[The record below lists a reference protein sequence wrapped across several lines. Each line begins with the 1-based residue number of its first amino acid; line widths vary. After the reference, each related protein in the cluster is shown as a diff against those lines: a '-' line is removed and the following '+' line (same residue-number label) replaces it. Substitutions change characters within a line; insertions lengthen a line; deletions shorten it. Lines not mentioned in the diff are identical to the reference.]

1 MKSLKLVVSRDADFM
16 ELNAGGHQAN
26 RDIARRP
33 EVWEY
38 DLDEQKQEVIPVQ
51 ENPGADVVDQDER
64 DTDDNL
70 QEEFESF
77 EDQEA
82 EVAITPRRSERIT
95 KGIPPHRYQEIT
107 GAVVGNLQDE
117 PLSYTEA
124 VSGTERNQWVAAMQ
138 EELDSLAENRTWEM
152 TELPPGRK
160 AIGCRWIYKRKTNEH
175 GEIVRYKARLVAQG
189 FSQRYGLDYEEVF
202 APVVKQATFR
212 ILLTVASRENL
223 IVKHVD
229 IKTAEPQR
237 SLMAP
242 LANRHLGAPFFHK
255 LT

>member
-16 ELNAGGHQAN
+16 ELNAGRHQAN
-26 RDIARRP
+26 QDIVRRP

-38 DLDEQKQEVIPVQ
+38 DLDEQKQELIPVQ
-51 ENPGADVVDQDER
+51 ED
-64 DTDDNL
+64 L
-70 QEEFESF
+70 QEEFESAAESSF

-82 EVAITPRRSERIT
+82 EVTITPRRSEKIT
-95 KGIPPHRYQEIT
+95 KGIPPLRYQEIT

-138 EELDSLAENRTWEM
+138 EELDSLAENRTWEI

-189 FSQRYGLDYEEVF
+189 FSQLGL
-202 APVVKQATFR
+202 
-212 ILLTVASRENL
+212 
-223 IVKHVD
+223 
-229 IKTAEPQR
+229 
-237 SLMAP
+237 
-242 LANRHLGAPFFHK
+242 
-255 LT
+255 